1 MIKLVIC
8 DDDERELGRTKELCN
23 AYAVKH
29 PEYDLNTELCQS
41 PSLLLNKIIEE
52 KNSYDILLL
61 DIYMPEMTGIE
72 LAGMLRQ
79 RQEPYQIVF
88 LTTSMAH
95 AIEAFSLHATHYLVK
110 PFTKEQLEDALD
122 KSIAQVEKDRKS
134 FLVLKTGSGIVKVNL
149 SDFVYSET
157 DKHIQNIQLMDG
169 TCLQIRIS
177 CAELFDLLQEDKRF
191 FKCGSTYIIN
201 LDKISE
207 VTTKQIMFD
216 SKNQIPMQRR
226 QYKELLE
233 RYTSY
238 SFEEN

>member
-1 MIKLVIC
+1 
-8 DDDERELGRTKELCN
+8 
-23 AYAVKH
+23 
-29 PEYDLNTELCQS
+29 
-41 PSLLLNKIIEE
+41 
-52 KNSYDILLL
+52 
-61 DIYMPEMTGIE
+61 
-72 LAGMLRQ
+72 
-79 RQEPYQIVF
+79 
-88 LTTSMAH
+88 MAH
-95 AIEAFSLHATHYLVK
+95 AIEAFSLHASHYLVK

-134 FLVLKTGSGIVKVNL
+134 VLVLKTGSGMVKVNL

-177 CAELFDLLQEDKRF
+177 CSELFDLLQMDKRF

-216 SKNQIPMQRR
+216 SKDQIPMQRR